1 MRTNTGLR
9 RADTDVI
16 AAVAV
21 GAAQLPSA
29 WLIWWMGSLSDD
41 RYGRGYEPLGLP
53 FVVLVAPVCLP
64 VLGLLQAWAQT
75 LPAAALAELT
85 HGRIP
90 WPRWVR
96 QLATAV
102 LIGVGWAAVAAAA
115 WGLPFVATALVLAAL
130 GVLPVL
136 AMAYT
141 RGREWGAGSVWLRAG
156 AGSVVLFV
164 LTFLGGQLASVTGLL
179 DEYEPPRLSAAQV
192 AGVWRGADGAGLRLS
207 PGGRAE
213 LTNMPADGDAEFEYG
228 AGEAE
233 AVCEG
238 TGTWVFEASQG
249 SDRWDKVRVRLAD
262 GSGTSSR
269 CGDEVS
275 WRIGGTDRA
284 PELFVIFG
292 DPDVGELWIL
302 TPGEP
307 GGQAGRAKSGA
318 VRHLP

>member
-1 MRTNTGLR
+1 MCTRMGQ
-9 RADTDVI
+9 RAGTDVI

-29 WLIWWMGSLSDD
+29 WLLWWIGDLSDD
-41 RYGRGYEPLGLP
+41 RYGRGCNALGMI

-96 QLATAV
+96 HLTAAV
-102 LIGVGWAAVAAAA
+102 LIAVVWAAVGTAA
-115 WGLPFVATALVLAAL
+115 WGWPFVTPALVLAAL

-141 RGREWGAGSVWLRAG
+141 RGREWGAWGVWLGAG
-156 AGSVVLFV
+156 AGSIVLFV
-164 LTFLGGQLASVTGLL
+164 LAFLGGLLASATGLVE
-179 DEYEPPRLSAAQV
+179 EYEPPRLSAAQV
-192 AGVWRGADGAGLRLS
+192 AGVWRGAGGAELRLF

-213 LTNMPADGDAEFEYG
+213 LTNMPAEGDGDGDAEFEYG

-238 TGTWVFEASQG
+238 TGTWVFGADRE
-249 SDRWDKVRVRLAD
+249 SDRRDKVLVRLGD
-262 GSGTSSR
+262 GSGTASR

-275 WRIGGTDRA
+275 WRIGGADRA

-302 TPGEP
+302 TP
-307 GGQAGRAKSGA
+307 A
-318 VRHLP
+318 VEL